1 MCKLTYLL
9 VLVQYY
15 HQHHDQS
22 RRRSIHTVTC
32 IVCKCT
38 CICVGVCVYVYVF
51 LCRCTHMYV
60 HVCTCTYMYV
70 YVCVFVSNMH
80 DTRMH
85 ACMCVHM
92 CVAYMFVTI
101 SAVDSG
107 AVGDRTGRQRE
118 RERERG
124 SRQRLPKI
132 FLTSERTGLVILDE
146 YGRLHRCPDLLRH
159 PTRFIIE
166 ACVH

>member
-1 MCKLTYLL
+1 
-9 VLVQYY
+9 
-15 HQHHDQS
+15 
-22 RRRSIHTVTC
+22 
-32 IVCKCT
+32 
-38 CICVGVCVYVYVF
+38 
-51 LCRCTHMYV
+51 MYV

-118 RERERG
+118 RERERIA
-124 SRQRLPKI
+124 SK
-132 FLTSERTGLVILDE
+132 TSE
-146 YGRLHRCPDLLRH
+146 DLPYVREDRPGHLG
-159 PTRFIIE
+159 
-166 ACVH
+166 

>member
-1 MCKLTYLL
+1 MYTFIYA
-9 VLVQYY
+9 
-15 HQHHDQS
+15 DA
-22 RRRSIHTVTC
+22 
-32 IVCKCT
+32 
-38 CICVGVCVYVYVF
+38 
-51 LCRCTHMYV
+51 THMYV

-85 ACMCVHM
+85 AC
-92 CVAYMFVTI
+92 VAYMFVTI

-107 AVGDRTGRQRE
+107 AVGDRTGRQIE
-118 RERERG
+118 REREGG

-132 FLTSERTGLVILDE
+132 FLTSERRGPAWSSWMNTVA
-146 YGRLHRCPDLLRH
+146 CPDLLRH